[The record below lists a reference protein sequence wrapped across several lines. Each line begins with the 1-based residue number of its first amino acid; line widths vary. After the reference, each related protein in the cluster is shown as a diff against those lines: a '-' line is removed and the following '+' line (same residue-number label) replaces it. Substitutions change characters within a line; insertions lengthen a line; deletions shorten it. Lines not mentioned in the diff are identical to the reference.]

1 MRTILGLVIIAAI
14 VAVGPLLIMWSMNTL
29 FGLGIQYGLK
39 EWIAVFILTSIFA
52 PKTSVKVR
60 Q

>member
-52 PKTSVKVR
+52 PKTAVKVR

>member
-1 MRTILGLVIIAAI
+1 MKTILGIVIIAAI
-14 VAVGPLLIMWSMNTL
+14 VAVGPLLIVWSMNTL

-52 PKTSVKVR
+52 PKTSVKV
-60 Q
+60 QQ